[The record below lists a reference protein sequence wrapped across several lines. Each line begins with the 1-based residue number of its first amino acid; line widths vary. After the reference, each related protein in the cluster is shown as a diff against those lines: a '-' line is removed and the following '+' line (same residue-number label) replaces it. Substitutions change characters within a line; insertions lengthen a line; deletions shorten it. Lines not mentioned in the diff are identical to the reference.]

1 MGFSGTAT
9 AGAGDAFVP
18 PPGNHVARM
27 VAALNLGWHE
37 EVFKDSNTQ
46 PGRKSWVEK
55 VLFGWQLTACSP
67 AGVVF
72 KDFHRAFSPR
82 AGLRLLMEK
91 LRGRAYQEGERIDP
105 LGMLNEPCLV
115 TIVHKT
121 SAGGKVYAKVDAI
134 GPVPSGL
141 AVPAATIEPLIW
153 EFGSGPWPSAAWLPA
168 FLYGEP
174 IAEILSRAR
183 LAKPSV
189 GGPATAAPAT
199 GAAASAA
206 PTPPQ
211 TPAPPAAPTSGLP
224 DSPF

>member
-1 MGFSGTAT
+1 MGFTGTAT
-9 AGAGDAFVP
+9 AGAGGAYMP
-18 PPGNHVARM
+18 PAGPHVARM

-37 EVFKDSNTQ
+37 VVFKDSNTQ
-46 PGRKSWVEK
+46 PERKSWFEK
-55 VLFGWQLTACSP
+55 LLFCWQLVACGP
-67 AGVVF
+67 AVVVS
-72 KDFHRAFSPR
+72 KDFNLAVTER

-91 LRGRAYQEGERIDP
+91 LRGRAYQEGEAIDP
-105 LGMLNEPCLV
+105 LGMLKAPCLV

-121 SAGGKVYAKVDAI
+121 SARGRAYAKVDGI
-134 GPVPSGL
+134 GPAPSGL
-141 AVPAATIEPLIW
+141 ACPAATIEPLVW

-174 IAEILSRAR
+174 VAEVLSRAR

-211 TPAPPAAPTSGLP
+211 TPAPPAAPGSGLP